1 MRDDASQDDTL
12 ADEGEDPVIE
22 ACLRDALAPFTKALS
37 PEQLLGYRRYL
48 TVFIKTHPSAAP
60 LYERLR
66 GRAALDA
73 SAAVPKESDGDHED
87 GALVWPDGTWGERG

>member
-1 MRDDASQDDTL
+1 MTGDPSQDDML

-22 ACLRDALAPFTKALS
+22 TCLRDALAPFTKVLS
-37 PEQLLGYRRYL
+37 PEQLLDYRRYL

-73 SAAVPKESDGDHED
+73 SAAVPKESDGDDED
-87 GALVWPDGTWGERG
+87 GALAWPKGMWGGRG

>member
-1 MRDDASQDDTL
+1 MRDDASQDDML

-22 ACLRDALAPFTKALS
+22 ACLRDALAPYMKALS
-37 PEQLLGYRRYL
+37 PEQLLDYRRYL

-66 GRAALDA
+66 GRVALDA
-73 SAAVPKESDGDHED
+73 SAAVPKEGDGDDED
-87 GALVWPDGTWGERG
+87 GALVWPEGTWGERG